1 MMLKQKTRSTR
12 ACASIGFRSCS
23 ARCCSN
29 ALLLHMMI
37 NVAPFA
43 SISFHFFN
51 FARLR
56 NNVCSRATLTTS
68 LMASLHICQLL
79 LWIYYWQGW
88 TVQTCLLQSSECKRE
103 NKKCVH
109 IKHGFFFGKKLK
121 STCLFHYLV
130 SVKKV
135 LEVEKLTSFNFH
147 SLVTQFLFWENRVK
161 LSIFLLI
168 DQVIAAIYPS
178 N

>member
-130 SVKKV
+130 SVKKSAWGGKIDV
-135 LEVEKLTSFNFH
+135 IQF
-147 SLVTQFLFWENRVK
+147 SLSCY
-161 LSIFLLI
+161 SILI
-168 DQVIAAIYPS
+168 FGE
-178 N
+178 